1 MSDIMFVG
9 NHPTKKIRFAS
20 EPIYNGLCSLCLLSQ
35 DDLDRISTWVDVTR
49 QHLTDEERRQAERA
63 CHVLPFVNRSEVD
76 SIPSWITAFSSMD
89 PSNIGLMNADRLRQ
103 KAIDHLGASDIP
115 DLQEIVSDRDTYV
128 GLVARIHAAKGHEC
142 DCAEEET
149 VFDELRDGTAY
160 RERLLESVR
169 NLWEKYLRDEWPRVA
184 PTVATSVAAFQS
196 IEVPGDTIED
206 QLKFITERDAIPKE
220 WLSTLEKASEV
231 VYIPSVHI
239 GPFMILF
246 EYDGTTAYVVGRAR
260 IPEGS
265 TVRAAE
271 LDRSDLLIRLDALSD
286 ATRLRVLELAAD
298 RGSITTQEVMD
309 GLQLSQ
315 SSASRHLTQLTA
327 TGLLTVDA
335 SERTKRYRLNVSRVD
350 QVFSGLKELLG
361 SKVRA

>member
-1 MSDIMFVG
+1 
-9 NHPTKKIRFAS
+9 
-20 EPIYNGLCSLCLLSQ
+20 
-35 DDLDRISTWVDVTR
+35 
-49 QHLTDEERRQAERA
+49 
-63 CHVLPFVNRSEVD
+63 
-76 SIPSWITAFSSMD
+76 
-89 PSNIGLMNADRLRQ
+89 
-103 KAIDHLGASDIP
+103 
-115 DLQEIVSDRDTYV
+115 
-128 GLVARIHAAKGHEC
+128 
-142 DCAEEET
+142 
-149 VFDELRDGTAY
+149 
-160 RERLLESVR
+160 
-169 NLWEKYLRDEWPRVA
+169 
-184 PTVATSVAAFQS
+184 
-196 IEVPGDTIED
+196 
-206 QLKFITERDAIPKE
+206 
-220 WLSTLEKASEV
+220 

-286 ATRLRVLELAAD
+286 ATRLRVLELAAG